1 MIDLLEGVRILDFTH
16 VHAGPLCT
24 YQLALMGAEVIKV
37 EPPGS
42 GEMFRSTGGDAD
54 MNERKMGALFVGQNA
69 GKKSVALDLKSPDI
83 QRIVQEKIAPTVDAA
98 VHNMRPGT
106 PEKLGIGYAHLKA
119 HNPKLVYCAISGYGQ
134 TGPYADRAAM
144 DHLVQGVSGMM
155 AITGPTEGP
164 PCRIG
169 YSAADSAS
177 AFVAAQAML
186 AGLFRARATGQ
197 GAFLDVSMLEACMA
211 IQGQTYYNHLVTGR
225 QPQRVG
231 PNPLARIGPTGT
243 FECADGGLLLV
254 NANNHK
260 LFELACR
267 AIDRED
273 IFTDPR
279 YHAPEDAAANWEE
292 LRAKFSEIYKTR
304 PAKEWEEL
312 LCARG
317 VPAGRVQ
324 EMPEIV
330 ESPQLEHRKA
340 ISTQT
345 NVPGVERDLR
355 FMGAG
360 FQVDGVATTPCGAPQ
375 VLGAQ
380 TREVLSSVGVDDR
393 EIDRLEA
400 DGVLEIGAA

>member
-37 EPPGS
+37 EPPVT
-42 GEMFRSTGGDAD
+42 GEMFRSTGGDPE

-69 GKKSVALDLKSPDI
+69 GKKSVALDLKSPEV
-83 QRIVQEKIAPTVDAA
+83 QRIIQEKIAPTVDAA

-106 PEKLGIGYAHLKA
+106 AEKLGIGYAHLKV
-119 HNPKLVYCAISGYGQ
+119 HNPKLVYCAISGFGQ
-134 TGPYADRAAM
+134 TGPFADRAAM

-177 AFVAAQAML
+177 AFVAAQALL
-186 AGLFRARATGQ
+186 AGLFRARATGE

-231 PNPLARIGPTGT
+231 PNPLARSGATGT

-267 AIDRED
+267 AIGRED
-273 IFTDPR
+273 IFVDPR
-279 YHAPEDAAANWEE
+279 YHAPQDAAENWEE
-292 LRAKFSEIYKTR
+292 LRATFGEIYSTR
-304 PAKEWEEL
+304 PAKEWEDL
-312 LCARG
+312 LCAGG
-317 VPAGRVQ
+317 VPAGRMQ
-324 EMPEIV
+324 EMAEIV
-330 ESPQLEHRKA
+330 ESRQLEYRKA
-340 ISTQT
+340 ISTQ
-345 NVPGVERDLR
+345 NQVPGVGRDLR
-355 FMGAG
+355 FIGAG
-360 FQVDGVATTPCGAPQ
+360 FQVDGEPTTPGGAPP
-375 VLGAQ
+375 VLGAH
-380 TREVLSSVGVDDR
+380 TREVLESVGVSHE
-393 EIDRLEA
+393 EIERLAAEGA
-400 DGVLEIGAA
+400 LEIADL